1 MNRLTQFW
9 RYVSKVFDLPQ
20 RLAGVR
26 AQRPLAEIPTR
37 VLTSTLLSGTV
48 LRIHSLLDLQTKT
61 EGAGWQRLHGWTRR
75 ISDDA
80 LAYGL
85 ERYNLADL
93 RSVLAP
99 VIRQLK
105 LNKQL
110 EECRVN
116 GLLCVALDAN
126 EQFHSRSRC
135 CDQCSQRLITIKN
148 AAGEEERV
156 REYYHRQVYA
166 RLCGPKGALLLD
178 LEPVQPGE
186 EECQAAL
193 RLLGRLR
200 RLYGPRFFDA
210 VTVDAWYARGPWI
223 RAVQK
228 LGWGV
233 VCVLKQ
239 KDFEIYRES
248 DALRPKAAHQTW
260 KEAGRVVEL
269 REVKHL
275 SFTEVRGEVRVV
287 LSDEAWQETKQVGG
301 RRVVEPKQSH
311 WRWLVTEELAP
322 YGARVI
328 HQLGHGRWGIENQ
341 GFNVLTQHYHLTHC
355 VHHHPEAIL
364 AWLLFLI
371 LGYVLF
377 DAFARIHG
385 KLLDLSRW
393 TFKAIV
399 DQLRGGLERP
409 EELEPLWSG

>member
-1 MNRLTQFW
+1 MSRLTQFW
-9 RYVSKVFDLPQ
+9 RYATKVYDLPQ
-20 RLAGVR
+20 W
-26 AQRPLAEIPTR
+26 LAEIPNR
-37 VLTSTLLSGTV
+37 VLTSTLLSATV
-48 LRIHSLLDLQTKT
+48 LRIFSLLDLEAQT
-61 EGAGWQRLHGWTRR
+61 EGLGWQKLHGWTRR

-80 LAYGL
+80 MAYGL
-85 ERYNLADL
+85 ERYPLADL
-93 RSVLAP
+93 RSVLAH

-105 LNKQL
+105 LNKQRA
-110 EECRVN
+110 ECRIS
-116 GLLCVALDAN
+116 GLLFVALDAN
-126 EQFHSRSRC
+126 EQFQSRSRC
-135 CDQCSQRLITIKN
+135 CDQCSQRVLKQ
-148 AAGEEERV
+148 AAGQEEPV
-156 REYYHRQVYA
+156 TEYFHRHVYA

-178 LEPVQPGE
+178 LEPIGPGE
-186 EECQAAL
+186 EECRAAL
-193 RLLGRLR
+193 RLLGRLP

-210 VTVDAWYARGPWI
+210 VTVDAWSAKGPWI

-239 KDFEIYRES
+239 KDFEVYRET
-248 DALRPKAAHQTW
+248 DALLPKTTDLTW
-260 KEAGRVVEL
+260 NQKGRQIQL

-275 SFTEVRGEVRVV
+275 TFTEVRGAVRVV
-287 LSDEAWQETKQVGG
+287 VSDEQWQETKQVGG
-301 RRVVEPKQSH
+301 RKVVEPKQSQ

-322 YGARVI
+322 YGPQVI
-328 HQLGHGRWGIENQ
+328 HQAGHGRWGIENQ

-385 KLLDLSRW
+385 QLLGLSRW